1 VVKSG
6 FIISHYG
13 DGLLGRKQIN
23 MNNKRWKAISLFA
36 GAGGCS
42 LGFKRAGINI
52 IAAFENA
59 EPAIATYNMNF
70 GANLCQNVDLET
82 CDFRQLRNGLGLQ
95 HGELDL
101 IIGGPPCQGFTTA
114 GNRFWNDPRNKL
126 VQNYAQALEVFY
138 PRWFMMENVEGIL
151 TTAKGTYVVECL
163 KKVIS
168 LGYTVNLKKVYMQ
181 EYAVPQRRK
190 RVIIVGN
197 REGKAFDF
205 PEPVERASGSIYKNS
220 SFTLRDAIM
229 DLEICDVPEIDH
241 IRKQESGMQLER
253 ISTLRV
259 GQSMKDLP
267 EHLQHNSFRRRAS
280 RRVCDGTPS
289 EKRGGAPS
297 GLKRLSYDEPCLTIT
312 SASPSE
318 FVHPTQDR
326 MLTLRECARIQT
338 FPDSF
343 LFCGTEAQKILQI
356 GNAIPPV
363 FAEQMA
369 KQILLCDNNNLNEL
383 TPSLAKFDVTKAIA
397 KSPALRKTCDMLST
411 LQICEYEQ
419 LQMEE

>member
-1 VVKSG
+1 MNTQK
-6 FIISHYG
+6 
-13 DGLLGRKQIN
+13 KQ
-23 MNNKRWKAISLFA
+23 WKAISLFA

-42 LGFKRAGINI
+42 LGFKNAGIEI
-52 IAAFENA
+52 LAAFENA
-59 EPAIATYNMNF
+59 DAAIATYNMNF
-70 GANLCQNVDLET
+70 GANICQNVDLES
-82 CDFRQLRNGLGLQ
+82 CDFLQLRNELGLQ

-114 GNRFWNDPRNKL
+114 GNRFWDDPRNKL
-126 VQNYAQALEVFY
+126 VQNYAQALEEFY

-151 TTAKGTYVVECL
+151 TTAKGIYVVECI
-163 KKVIS
+163 KKMID

-197 REGKAFDF
+197 REGKKFDF
-205 PEPVERASGSIYKNS
+205 PEPIERASGAIYKNS
-220 SFTLRDAIM
+220 SFTLREAIS
-229 DLEICDVPEIDH
+229 DLESCDIPEIDH
-241 IRKQESGMQLER
+241 VQKVETGIQLER
-253 ISTLRV
+253 ISALKV
-259 GQSMKDLP
+259 GQTMKDLP
-267 EHLQHNSFRRRAS
+267 EYLQHDSFKRRAS

-312 SASPSE
+312 SAAPSE
-318 FVHPTQDR
+318 FVHPTQNR
-326 MLTLRECARIQT
+326 TLTIRECARIQT

-343 LFCGTEAQKILQI
+343 LFYGTDAQKILQI

-369 KQILLCDNNNLNEL
+369 KQIIMCDENTPNEER
-383 TPSLAKFDVTKAIA
+383 PSLAKFDVTKATA
-397 KSPALRKTCDMLST
+397 KSPALQKTCEMLSS
-411 LQICEYEQ
+411 LQIHEYEQ
-419 LQMEE
+419 MRMEV

>member
-1 VVKSG
+1 MSK
-6 FIISHYG
+6 
-13 DGLLGRKQIN
+13 N
-23 MNNKRWKAISLFA
+23 RWKAISLFA

-42 LGFKRAGINI
+42 LGFKQAGIDI

-70 GANLCQNVDLET
+70 GANLCHNVDLEI
-82 CDFRQLRNGLGLQ
+82 CDFLQLRNMLGIQ
-95 HGELDL
+95 HGDLDL

-126 VQNYAQALEVFY
+126 IQNYAHALEAFY

-151 TTAKGTYVVECL
+151 TTAKGTYILECL
-163 KKVIS
+163 KKMIA
-168 LGYTVNLKKVYMQ
+168 LGYTVSLKKIYMQ

-197 REGKAFDF
+197 RDGKLFDF
-205 PEPVERASGSIYKNS
+205 PEPVECASGSIYKNS
-220 SFTLRDAIM
+220 SFTLWNAIK
-229 DLEICDVPEIDH
+229 DLESCDVPEIDH
-241 IRKQESGMQLER
+241 VRKEETGVQLER
-253 ISTLRV
+253 ISALKV

-267 EHLQHNSFRRRAS
+267 EYLQHNSFKRRAS

-297 GLKRLSYDEPCLTIT
+297 GLKRLSYNEPSLTIT
-312 SASPSE
+312 SAAPSE
-318 FVHPTQDR
+318 FVHPTQNR
-326 MLTLRECARIQT
+326 TLTIRECARIQT

-369 KQILLCDNNNLNEL
+369 RQMILCDDNKAHEL
-383 TPSLAKFDVTKAIA
+383 SPSLAKFDVTKATA
-397 KSPALRKTCDMLST
+397 KSPALQKTCDMLSA
-411 LQICEYEQ
+411 LQICKYEQ
-419 LQMEE
+419 LRMEV

>member
-1 VVKSG
+1 MNTQK
-6 FIISHYG
+6 
-13 DGLLGRKQIN
+13 KQW
-23 MNNKRWKAISLFA
+23 RAISLFA

-42 LGFKRAGINI
+42 LGFKNAGIEI
-52 IAAFENA
+52 LAAFENA
-59 EPAIATYNMNF
+59 DAAISTYNMNF
-70 GANLCQNVDLET
+70 GANICQNVDLES
-82 CDFRQLRNGLGLQ
+82 CDFLQLKNQLGLQ
-95 HGELDL
+95 CGELDL

-151 TTAKGTYVVECL
+151 TTASGTYVVECI
-163 KKVIS
+163 KKMIS
-168 LGYTVNLKKVYMQ
+168 LGYTVSLKKIYMQ

-197 REGKAFDF
+197 REGKNFEF
-205 PEPVERASGSIYKNS
+205 PDPIEKASGAIYKGS
-220 SFTLRDAIM
+220 SFTLRDAIG
-229 DLEICDVPEIDH
+229 DLETRDIPKIDH
-241 IRKQESGMQLER
+241 IRKVESGIQLER
-253 ISTLRV
+253 ISALKI

-267 EHLQHNSFRRRAS
+267 EHLQHDSFKRRAS

-297 GLKRLSYDEPCLTIT
+297 GLKRLSYNEPCLTIT
-312 SASPSE
+312 SAAPSE
-318 FVHPTQDR
+318 FVHPTQNR
-326 MLTLRECARIQT
+326 TLTIRECARVQT

-343 LFCGTEAQKILQI
+343 LFCGTDAQKMLQI

-369 KQILLCDNNNLNEL
+369 KQIIMCDENMPNEER
-383 TPSLAKFDVTKAIA
+383 PSLAKFDVTKASA
-397 KSPALRKTCDMLST
+397 KSPALQKTCEMLSS
-411 LQICEYEQ
+411 LQIHEYEQ
-419 LQMEE
+419 MRMEV